1 MSGYGLGRPAP
12 IPVPRDNS
20 GPGEQI
26 LVEPLSK
33 REIEV
38 LGLIAQGY
46 SNDEIGKKLYIAYS
60 TVKRHINNIFG
71 KLGVKS
77 RTQAVQTGRNI
88 GLLS

>member
-12 IPVPRDNS
+12 IPVSRDNS